1 MNWPGTDT
9 CDGRRNKRVTLRW
22 IFVLLWLA
30 AAVLLGSGVA
40 KADVH
45 CTTTRYSGM
54 SFTICRYTNP
64 WQPSSTTTCWDD
76 RDYCYTSEGS

>member
-1 MNWPGTDT
+1 MVLAVYAVVAVV
-9 CDGRRNKRVTLRW
+9 RTLL
-22 IFVLLWLA
+22 IAVVVGAGALSLA
-30 AAVLLGSGVA
+30 PAAS
-40 KADVH
+40 ADVH
-45 CTTTRYSGM
+45 CTTSRYSGM